1 MIKREDLYYVL
12 FEQQKELQEKREFV
26 DREVK
31 NEILSFIR
39 LKLPIVIT
47 GVRRSGKSTLLHIIR
62 NQLKLKE
69 KEYLYINFNDERLTG
84 FSLEDF
90 QKIIDFISEQSYN
103 KNCYLFLDEI
113 QETTGWEKWVD
124 RIKEKHPILITG
136 SNSKLLSK
144 EISTILT
151 GRSINASLYPFSFRE
166 FLEARKIGTE
176 NWKLDLQVQSKI
188 RKEFSE
194 YISAGGIPKVI
205 IDNDKRLLQENYEN
219 ILYRDII
226 KRFSQNLEKP
236 IKEISVYL
244 LSNISNK
251 LSIRALSKT
260 IQIRNLSTVK
270 SILDTF
276 EKAFVF
282 FFVNKF
288 DFSIKKQIQ
297 NPRKTYCVDNGFVT
311 QVGFKFSEDKGGLL
325 ENIVF
330 IELKRN
336 GKDIYY
342 FSEKGECDFLIR
354 QGIKITETIQVC
366 YELNEGNKERE
377 ISGLTEALEKFKLKK
392 GLILTYDQEDE
403 IKIKNKKIKIMP
415 VWKWL
420 LQA

>member
-1 MIKREDLYYVL
+1 M
-12 FEQQKELQEKREFV
+12 
-26 DREVK
+26 
-31 NEILSFIR
+31 
-39 LKLPIVIT
+39 
-47 GVRRSGKSTLLHIIR
+47 
-62 NQLKLKE
+62 
-69 KEYLYINFNDERLTG
+69 
-84 FSLEDF
+84 
-90 QKIIDFISEQSYN
+90 
-103 KNCYLFLDEI
+103 
-113 QETTGWEKWVD
+113 
-124 RIKEKHPILITG
+124 
-136 SNSKLLSK
+136 
-144 EISTILT
+144 
-151 GRSINASLYPFSFRE
+151 
-166 FLEARKIGTE
+166 
-176 NWKLDLQVQSKI
+176 
-188 RKEFSE
+188 
-194 YISAGGIPKVI
+194 
-205 IDNDKRLLQENYEN
+205 
-219 ILYRDII
+219 
-226 KRFSQNLEKP
+226 
-236 IKEISVYL
+236 
-244 LSNISNK
+244 
-251 LSIRALSKT
+251 SIRALSKT

>member
-1 MIKREDLYYVL
+1 MVKREELYHVL
-12 FEQQKELQEKREFV
+12 FEQQESFHIEKEFV
-26 DREVK
+26 DRNIKKEV
-31 NEILSFIR
+31 LSFIH
-39 LKLPIVIT
+39 LNLPIIIT
-47 GVRRSGKSTLLHIIR
+47 GVRRSGKSTLLCIIR
-62 NQLKLKE
+62 NHLKLKE
-69 KEYLYINFNDERLTG
+69 KDYLYINFNDERLTD
-84 FSLEDF
+84 FALEDF
-90 QKIIDFISEQSYN
+90 QKIIDFIDEQSYD

-113 QETTGWEKWVD
+113 QETAGWEKWVD

-151 GRSINASLYPFSFRE
+151 GRSINISLYPFSFRE
-166 FLEARKIGTE
+166 FLESRKTDIN
-176 NWKLDLQVQSKI
+176 NWELNLKSHSRI

-194 YISAGGIPKVI
+194 YISTGGIPKVI
-205 IDNDKRLLQENYEN
+205 VDNDKRLLQENYEN

-226 KRFSQNLEKP
+226 KRFNQNLEKP

-244 LSNISNK
+244 LSNISNR

-260 IQIRNLSTVK
+260 AQIKNLSTIK

-288 DFSIKKQIQ
+288 DFSVRKQIQ
-297 NPRKTYCVDNGFVT
+297 NPRKVYCIDNGFVT
-311 QVGFKFSEDKGGLL
+311 KVGFKFSEDKGWLL
-325 ENIVF
+325 ENLVF
-330 IELKRN
+330 LELKRN
-336 GKDIYY
+336 RKDVYY

-354 QGIKITETIQVC
+354 QGIKIIEAIQVC
-366 YELNEGNKERE
+366 HGLNEDNKERE
-377 ISGLTEALEKFKLKK
+377 VNGLIEALERFKLKE

-403 IKIKNKKIKIMP
+403 IEIKGKRIKIMP

-420 LQA
+420 LQV